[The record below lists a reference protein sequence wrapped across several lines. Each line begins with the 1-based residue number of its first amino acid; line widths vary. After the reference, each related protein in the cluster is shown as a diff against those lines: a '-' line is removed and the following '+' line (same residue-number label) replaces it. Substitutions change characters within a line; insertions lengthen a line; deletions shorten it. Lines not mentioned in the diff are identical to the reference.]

1 MNSLC
6 LYFRGLIRIECDSNE
21 SEAYKLLEKLGY
33 VENAQRWLGYVKN
46 AQRWPKLINLE
57 LPMEWKK
64 FLFQLSFDKTEK
76 EKIKVQVTLL
86 HIIILHKDV
95 VMLENILKS
104 LNEKDLES
112 CYFGKPVK
120 VGDNAHNFLI
130 EDDWWLFSANCLHL
144 ATKYFPKGLDLL
156 LSNEV
161 IKNVTKCLIDTKTSS
176 PRQGAISIHGTEE
189 NPGWFCFCCHKD
201 QNVKTELV
209 GRNSMAPLHIAARK
223 ADSVATR

>member
-1 MNSLC
+1 M
-6 LYFRGLIRIECDSNE
+6 YFRGLVRIECDSNE

-33 VENAQRWLGYVKN
+33 VENAQRWLGYVEN
-46 AQRWPKLINLE
+46 AERWPKLINLE
-57 LPMEWKK
+57 LPMEWKE
-64 FLFQLSFDKTEK
+64 FIFQLSFDETEK
-76 EKIKVQVTLL
+76 EKIEVQVTLL
-86 HIIILHKDV
+86 HLIILHKDF

-112 CYFGKPVK
+112 HYIGKPIK

-130 EDDWWLFSANCLHL
+130 EDDWWLFSANCIHL
-144 ATKYFPKGLDLL
+144 ATKYFPKGLNLL

-161 IKNVTKCLIDTKTSS
+161 IKNVTKCLINTKTSS
-176 PRQGAISIHGTEE
+176 PQHSIISRHVASGE
-189 NPGWFCFCCHKD
+189 NCGWFCFCCHKKKD

>member
-1 MNSLC
+1 MNLV
-6 LYFRGLIRIECDSNE
+6 LFLDQRW
-21 SEAYKLLEKLGY
+21 KLD
-33 VENAQRWLGYVKN
+33 VENAQSR
-46 AQRWPKLINLE
+46 AKLINLE
-57 LPMEWKK
+57 LPIEWKE

-86 HIIILHKDV
+86 HLIILHKDV
-95 VMLENILKS
+95 AMLENILKG

-130 EDDWWLFSANCLHL
+130 EDDWWLFSANCIHL
-144 ATKYFPKGLDLL
+144 ATKYFPKGLNLL

-161 IKNVTKCLIDTKTSS
+161 IKNVTKPLINTKTSS
-176 PRQGAISIHGTEE
+176 PRQSVISRHVQSEE
-189 NPGWFCFCCHKD
+189 NHGSFCFCCHKEKD

-223 ADSVATR
+223 TDSVATR

>member
-1 MNSLC
+1 M
-6 LYFRGLIRIECDSNE
+6 
-21 SEAYKLLEKLGY
+21 
-33 VENAQRWLGYVKN
+33 
-46 AQRWPKLINLE
+46 INLE
-57 LPMEWKK
+57 LPIEWKE

-86 HIIILHKDV
+86 HLIILHKDV
-95 VMLENILKS
+95 VMLENILKA

-112 CYFGKPVK
+112 HYFGKPIK

-144 ATKYFPKGLDLL
+144 ATKYFPKGLNLL

-176 PRQGAISIHGTEE
+176 PRQSIISRHAAAEE
-189 NPGWFCFCCHKD
+189 NHGWFCFCCHKEKD
-201 QNVKTELV
+201 QNVKTEMV
-209 GRNSMAPLHIAARK
+209 GINSMAPLHIAARK